1 LITTRVKD
9 LMTKEIISINSND
22 DVITASKV
30 MIHNNIGCVVVYEE
44 NKPTG
49 IITERDIVKKVIN
62 DCEDLCDVP
71 ASEIATK
78 GLITIGPIDTIK
90 NALITMHTNKIKR
103 ILVKDPDTQ
112 DLIGIITTRDIIAAF
127 STLKLT

>member
-1 LITTRVKD
+1 MITTKVKD
-9 LMTKEIISINSND
+9 LMTKKIISINSD
-22 DVITASKV
+22 DNAITASKI
-30 MIHNNIGCVVVYEE
+30 MIHNNIGCVIVY
-44 NKPTG
+44 NKEKPIG
-49 IITERDIVKKVIN
+49 IITERDIVKKVIY
-62 DCEDLCDVP
+62 DCKELCDVP

-78 GLITIGPIDTIK
+78 ELITIAPNDIIK
-90 NALITMHTNKIKR
+90 NALIAMHKNRIKR